1 MTSTNLFDLDGR
13 VALVT
18 GSTRGIGKAIAYA
31 MARGGA
37 KVVIS
42 SRKPDACR
50 EVAHQIEQDGGTALA
65 IPCHVSREDQLDTL
79 VEQTLAEWGQIDILV
94 CNAAVNP
101 HFGPMS
107 AASGDV
113 YDKIMDTNVKHV
125 LGLCN
130 RVIPQMASRKDG
142 AVIIISSIGGLKG
155 HDKLGLYALSKAAEM
170 QLARNLAVEWGRDN
184 VRINCIAPGLVR
196 TDFARALWEDPVVLR
211 EALASYP
218 LGRIGE
224 PDDVAGAAV
233 FLASRAGA
241 FVTGQT
247 IVVDGGA
254 TVSAGRYT

>member
-1 MTSTNLFDLDGR
+1 M
-13 VALVT
+13 
-18 GSTRGIGKAIAYA
+18 
-31 MARGGA
+31 
-37 KVVIS
+37 
-42 SRKPDACR
+42 
-50 EVAHQIEQDGGTALA
+50 AHQIEQDGGTALA

-130 RVIPQMASRKDG
+130 RVIPPDGFPQGWRRHHHFQHWRSEGARQAGSLRVVQGRGDAAGAQSGRRVGGATTSASTVSPR
-142 AVIIISSIGGLKG
+142 VSCEPTLRGLSGKT
-155 HDKLGLYALSKAAEM
+155 
-170 QLARNLAVEWGRDN
+170 RW
-184 VRINCIAPGLVR
+184 C
-196 TDFARALWEDPVVLR
+196 LR